1 MNTFKEPYKCGMS
14 VQEALEWAD
23 KNSQDEVVARMR
35 SRAVAKTLAS
45 EVRRFQG
52 KIKELEDRCDVCGAK
67 ILGPCGICG
76 APQCCVQ
83 CCKIEMFKERAEA
96 AEARCTKY
104 TTEIAGLH
112 EKLEAAEAKCAELE
126 LKLKEAAS
134 VQV

>member
-1 MNTFKEPYKCGMS
+1 MIENVYRDANTTVINRACPTECVKET
-14 VQEALEWAD
+14 EALKVE
-23 KNSQDEVVARMR
+23 VARLR
-35 SRAVAKTLAS
+35 EEVIRLDTLSMHNFRMA
-45 EVRRFQG
+45 EEARQ
-52 KIKELEDRCDVCGAK
+52 
-67 ILGPCGICG
+67 
-76 APQCCVQ
+76 
-83 CCKIEMFKERAEA
+83 RAEA